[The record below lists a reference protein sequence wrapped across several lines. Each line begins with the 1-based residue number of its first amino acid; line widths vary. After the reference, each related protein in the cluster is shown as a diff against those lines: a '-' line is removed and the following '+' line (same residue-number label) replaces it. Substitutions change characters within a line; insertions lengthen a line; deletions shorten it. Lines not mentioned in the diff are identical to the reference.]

1 MANSPDLQLRLSAHF
16 TKRGATGITLPMAA
30 LAMLAA
36 MASAVASGPPEAIR
50 GHWMNPSRSVIVQLA
65 PCGNAMC
72 GTVTWASEK
81 AQQDARRGVDK
92 LIGAQLLTGFRRGS
106 NGSWR
111 GKVFVPDLNIRVT
124 GKIQPISERQLK
136 VSGCALGGSLCR
148 SQIWLRSD
156 KAVAAVD

>member
-1 MANSPDLQLRLSAHF
+1 
-16 TKRGATGITLPMAA
+16 MAA
-30 LAMLAA
+30 PATFAA
-36 MASAVASGPPEAIR
+36 MALAAAPAPANALN
-50 GHWMNPSRSVIVQLA
+50 GHWMNPAHSVIVQLA
-65 PCGNAMC
+65 PCGNAVC

-92 LIGAQLLTGFRRGS
+92 LVGAQLLTGFQRVS
-106 NGSWR
+106 NDSWR

-124 GKIQPISERQLK
+124 GKIRPLSERQLK

-148 SQIWLRSD
+148 SQIWQRSD